1 MTLIFGHRGAAGT
14 YPENTMVSFRAAE
27 KFGADGIELDVQFTK
42 DNRIVVIHDET
53 VNRTTNGK
61 GAVRNYLYADLRAL
75 DASYTFYEK
84 VGVQHIPLLEEV
96 LEWLKTNNLI
106 LNIEFKNNKIVYP
119 GLEEEVI
126 TLIRKYSMEERTI
139 LSSFN
144 HYSMKKCHMMAPDIE
159 TAILY
164 KEGLHSPWA
173 YVKKMGASAIHPNY
187 RYISDGIV
195 ELTMEKGVFVR
206 PYTINDEETI
216 RKFLK
221 MNVTAIITDYPERV
235 KMILQGTK

>member
-14 YPENTMVSFRAAE
+14 YPENTMVSFQAAE
-27 KFGADGIELDVQFTK
+27 QFGADGIELDVQFTK
-42 DNRIVVIHDET
+42 DRKIVVIHDET

-61 GAVRNYLYADLRAL
+61 GAVRNYLYEDLRSL
-75 DASYTFYEK
+75 DASYTFYDK
-84 VGVQHIPLLEEV
+84 VGVCRIPLLEDV
-96 LEWLKTNNLI
+96 LEWLETNNLF
-106 LNIEFKNNKIVYP
+106 LNIELKNNKVPYR

-126 TLIRKYSMEERTI
+126 TLVRKYNMEERII

-187 RYISDGIV
+187 RYISDGII
-195 ELTMEKGVFVR
+195 ELTMINGVAVR
-206 PYTINDEETI
+206 LYTINDEEVM
-216 RKFLK
+216 RKFLR

-235 KMILQGTK
+235 KKLLQSGK

>member
-14 YPENTMVSFRAAE
+14 YPENTMVSFQAAE
-27 KFGADGIELDVQFTK
+27 RFGADGIELDVQFTK
-42 DNRIVVIHDET
+42 DRKIVVIHDET

-61 GAVRNYLYADLRAL
+61 GAVRNYLYEDLRAL
-75 DASYTFYEK
+75 DASYTFYDK
-84 VGVQHIPLLEEV
+84 VGACRIPLLEEV
-96 LEWLKTNNLI
+96 LEWLETNNLF
-106 LNIEFKNNKIVYP
+106 LNIELKNNKVPYR

-126 TLIRKYSMEERTI
+126 TLVRKYNMEERII

-173 YVKKMGASAIHPNY
+173 YAKKMGASAIHPNY
-187 RYISDGIV
+187 RYISDGII
-195 ELTMEKGVFVR
+195 ELTMMNSVAVR
-206 PYTINDEETI
+206 PYTINDEEVMK
-216 RKFLK
+216 KFLK
-221 MNVTAIITDYPERV
+221 MNVTAIITDYPELV
-235 KMILQGTK
+235 KKILQGEK